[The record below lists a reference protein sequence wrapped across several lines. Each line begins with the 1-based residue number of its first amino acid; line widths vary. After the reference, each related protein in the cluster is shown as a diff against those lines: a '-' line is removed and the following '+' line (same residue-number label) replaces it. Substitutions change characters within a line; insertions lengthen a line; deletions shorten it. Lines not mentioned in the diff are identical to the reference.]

1 MKRLLRDIGYF
12 SIFCLMILG
21 IVGVLVHALGK
32 DGWIEKALGAIVDQ
46 AVGIIIG
53 VVITG
58 AVVWWIGRRIL
69 LSTQANKG
77 FNDVLMYGLV
87 LLGVYFFARL
97 LLHGTF

>member
-12 SIFCLMILG
+12 SVFCLMILG

-32 DGWIEKALGAIVDQ
+32 DGWIERALGAMVDQ
-46 AVGIIIG
+46 GVGIIIG

-69 LSTQANKG
+69 LATQANKG

-87 LLGVYFFARL
+87 ALGVFFFVRL
-97 LLHGTF
+97 LMHGSF